1 MDNKPDAYVIIAEL
15 EDNTFRVITE
25 KLNVREAREKLEIVQ
40 MKIRDKMFPSHDP
53 CHKLEL
59 ITFLSICSESLR
71 PTRNPSANARPIKAT
86 NHPSSVNVLLL

>member
-40 MKIRDKMFPSHDP
+40 LKIKDKMFHGV
-53 CHKLEL
+53 
-59 ITFLSICSESLR
+59 I
-71 PTRNPSANARPIKAT
+71 NAFMYNLKEQYVDA
-86 NHPSSVNVLLL
+86 

>member
-40 MKIRDKMFPSHDP
+40 LKIRDKMFHGVV
-53 CHKLEL
+53 
-59 ITFLSICSESLR
+59 
-71 PTRNPSANARPIKAT
+71 NAFMFNLKEQYVDA
-86 NHPSSVNVLLL
+86 

>member
-40 MKIRDKMFPSHDP
+40 LKIKDSHKQNKMFHGV
-53 CHKLEL
+53 
-59 ITFLSICSESLR
+59 I
-71 PTRNPSANARPIKAT
+71 NAFMFNLKEQYVDA
-86 NHPSSVNVLLL
+86 

>member
-40 MKIRDKMFPSHDP
+40 LKIRDKMLHGVV
-53 CHKLEL
+53 
-59 ITFLSICSESLR
+59 
-71 PTRNPSANARPIKAT
+71 NAFMYNLKEQYVDA
-86 NHPSSVNVLLL
+86 

>member
-40 MKIRDKMFPSHDP
+40 LKIRDKMFHGVV
-53 CHKLEL
+53 
-59 ITFLSICSESLR
+59 
-71 PTRNPSANARPIKAT
+71 NAFMYNLKEQYVD
-86 NHPSSVNVLLL
+86 S

>member
-40 MKIRDKMFPSHDP
+40 LKIKDSHKQNKMFHGVV
-53 CHKLEL
+53 
-59 ITFLSICSESLR
+59 
-71 PTRNPSANARPIKAT
+71 NAFMYNLKEQYVDA
-86 NHPSSVNVLLL
+86 

>member
-40 MKIRDKMFPSHDP
+40 MKIKDSHKQNKMFHGVV
-53 CHKLEL
+53 
-59 ITFLSICSESLR
+59 
-71 PTRNPSANARPIKAT
+71 NAFMYNLKEQYVDT
-86 NHPSSVNVLLL
+86 

>member
-40 MKIRDKMFPSHDP
+40 LKIKDKMFHGV
-53 CHKLEL
+53 
-59 ITFLSICSESLR
+59 I
-71 PTRNPSANARPIKAT
+71 NAFMFNLKEQYVDA
-86 NHPSSVNVLLL
+86 

>member
-40 MKIRDKMFPSHDP
+40 LKIKDKMFHGV
-53 CHKLEL
+53 
-59 ITFLSICSESLR
+59 I
-71 PTRNPSANARPIKAT
+71 NAFMFNLKEQYIDT
-86 NHPSSVNVLLL
+86 

>member
-40 MKIRDKMFPSHDP
+40 LKIKDKMFHGVV
-53 CHKLEL
+53 
-59 ITFLSICSESLR
+59 
-71 PTRNPSANARPIKAT
+71 NAFMYNLKEQYVDA
-86 NHPSSVNVLLL
+86 

>member
-40 MKIRDKMFPSHDP
+40 MKIKDSHKQNKMFHGV
-53 CHKLEL
+53 
-59 ITFLSICSESLR
+59 I
-71 PTRNPSANARPIKAT
+71 NAFMFNLKEQYVDT
-86 NHPSSVNVLLL
+86 

>member
-40 MKIRDKMFPSHDP
+40 LKIKDKMFHGV
-53 CHKLEL
+53 
-59 ITFLSICSESLR
+59 I
-71 PTRNPSANARPIKAT
+71 NAFMYNLKEQY
-86 NHPSSVNVLLL
+86 VDV

>member
-40 MKIRDKMFPSHDP
+40 LKIRDKMFHGVV
-53 CHKLEL
+53 
-59 ITFLSICSESLR
+59 
-71 PTRNPSANARPIKAT
+71 NAFMYNLKEQYVDA
-86 NHPSSVNVLLL
+86 

>member
-40 MKIRDKMFPSHDP
+40 MKIRDKMFHGVV
-53 CHKLEL
+53 
-59 ITFLSICSESLR
+59 
-71 PTRNPSANARPIKAT
+71 NAFMYNLKEQYVDT
-86 NHPSSVNVLLL
+86 